1 MKAARDIFGN
11 DAFRKRYSKK
21 ARRSFINKALFEAWA
36 VNLDKV
42 SDDELARLIRK
53 REKLQNKFIQLMN
66 KKTFS
71 DAVSQGTG
79 SIKSVKT
86 RFSSIEKIIREV
98 LA

>member
-1 MKAARDIFGN
+1 MGDLSVLQLFVCARI
-11 DAFRKRYSKK
+11 RIIKKR
-21 ARRSFINKALFEAWA
+21 KAL
-36 VNLDKV
+36 
-42 SDDELARLIRK
+42 K
-53 REKLQNKFIQLMN
+53 RKFIKLMN
-66 KKTFS
+66 KKEFN